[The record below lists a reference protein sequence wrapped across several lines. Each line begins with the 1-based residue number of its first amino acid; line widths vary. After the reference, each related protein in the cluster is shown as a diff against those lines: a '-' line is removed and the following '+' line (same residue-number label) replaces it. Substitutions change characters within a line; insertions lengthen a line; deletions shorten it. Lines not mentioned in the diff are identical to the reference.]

1 VALLIGSIA
10 DILMALKRASRVA
23 SLLREILSE
32 ILATQLKDPAVGR
45 ITISRVTLSD
55 DLKNARVYFSMLGT
69 AAERQKTLAGLTR
82 ASGFLRTEVGKR
94 MDLRR
99 APDLQFLY
107 DDTLDHAERIDQLL
121 KQAFPSDAKPSE

>member
-1 VALLIGSIA
+1 VALLTGSIA

-23 SLLREILSE
+23 SLLREVLSE

-55 DLKNARVYFSMLGT
+55 DLRNARVYFNMLGT
-69 AAERQKTLAGLTR
+69 EAERQKTLAGLTR
-82 ASGFLRTEVGKR
+82 AAGFLRTELGKR

-107 DDTLDHAERIDQLL
+107 DDTLDYAERIDQLL
-121 KQAFPSDAKPSE
+121 KQAFPPDAKPPE

>member
-1 VALLIGSIA
+1 
-10 DILMALKRASRVA
+10 MALKRASRVA

-55 DLKNARVYFSMLGT
+55 DLRNARVFFNMLGT
-69 AAERQKTLAGLTR
+69 EAERQRTLAGLTR
-82 ASGFLRTEVGKR
+82 AAGFLRTELGKR
-94 MDLRR
+94 LDLRR

-107 DDTLDHAERIDQLL
+107 DDTLDYAERIDQLL
-121 KQAFPSDAKPSE
+121 KQAFPPDAKPPE